1 MATSQVERAPF
12 LVRRLIFV
20 SLRSL
25 FNISELHFLI
35 SKAEKNSSY
44 FVDWEVGIKLG
55 KVDTTSLSFK
65 SLICRIFKIFFLLIQ

>member
-44 FVDWEVGIKLG
+44 FVDWEVGI
-55 KVDTTSLSFK
+55 
-65 SLICRIFKIFFLLIQ
+65 